1 MNRLA
6 LYGMVASAALGC
18 AAETGAG
25 ETARV
30 RVLNALPSAES
41 GDVQYMAAH
50 YPADDVEFAGVSP
63 EFAMP
68 AGAHPV
74 ALVLEPDS
82 DELPPC
88 RDAQADTLECTPPAV
103 MASLLAQMAADG
115 RYLIIFAERSP
126 DGREGLL
133 VPLREAHDRA
143 SSNDGRLLVRY
154 VHAMPS
160 TGSVSIEGG
169 GSAQD
174 RLGFRAATDYRVVLG
189 SGLDLVIRDDDGNV
203 LTEGS
208 VDLASIDRDA
218 RTWTVVIVGDGSS
231 AGPFTLVPV
240 PG

>member
-6 LYGMVASAALGC
+6 LCGVVASAALGC
-18 AAETGAG
+18 ATETDGGAM
-25 ETARV
+25 ARV
-30 RVLNALPSAES
+30 RVLNALSSAES
-41 GDVQYMAAH
+41 GDVQYMASS
-50 YPADDVEFAGVSP
+50 YPADDIEFADLSP

-68 AGAHPV
+68 AGAHSV
-74 ALVLEPDS
+74 ALVLEPES

-88 RDAQADTLECTPPAV
+88 RDAPADTLECAPPAV
-103 MASLLAQMAADG
+103 MASLLARMATDV
-115 RYLIIFAERSP
+115 RYLVIFAERFA

-133 VPLREAHDRA
+133 VPLREPHDGA

-174 RLGFRAATDYRVVLG
+174 RIGFRAATGYHVVLG
-189 SGLDLVIRDDDGNV
+189 SGLDLDIRDDDGNV
-203 LTEGS
+203 LIEGGT
-208 VDLASIDRDA
+208 DLLSIDRDA

-231 AGPFTLVPV
+231 VAPFTLVPV